1 MDEPPEQV
9 PELHP
14 ERTTHPF
21 ADLTQEPAWAFG
33 EGKSYTTVTYSDLS
47 LDSAELGVD
56 DEVVGRVTMTNTGTR
71 PSRETV
77 QAYIRDEV
85 TSVSWADRELKSF
98 TQTWVQPGESMEVE
112 VRVPVADCSIVDAA
126 GNRVVEPGDFTLLVG
141 PSSREP
147 DLLGAPFTV
156 R

>member
-1 MDEPPEQV
+1 M
-9 PELHP
+9 
-14 ERTTHPF
+14 R
-21 ADLTQEPAWAFG
+21 
-33 EGKSYTTVTYSDLS
+33 
-47 LDSAELGVD
+47 AELGVD

-98 TQTWVQPGESMEVE
+98 TQAWVQPGESMEVE
-112 VRVPVADCSIVDAA
+112 VRVPVADCSIVDGA

-141 PSSREP
+141 RSSREP
-147 DLLGAPFTV
+147 DLRGAPFTV